1 MVRTRFLK
9 SVHSVSFAY
18 RVVGTDWLSNV
29 SSFTKRQDISFD
41 RVQSSHTTLSTFQH
55 RRASFASSGFPVMSD
70 SVMSDSTMSSSFD
83 LKNGEDC
90 FRKVLPVDKNAH
102 KGQGGKVAVIGGSK
116 DYTGAPFFASMSA
129 FRAGAEL
136 VYVLAYP
143 EAASVLK
150 TYSPDLI
157 VKTVS
162 KFSEGCSFSDEL
174 SQFLGGMHAIV
185 VGPGLGMEDDATA
198 AVLCAI
204 SSPHVPVVLD
214 ADALSLVAYNED
226 CNKAVRK
233 ACHDRKV
240 PIVFTPNVPEL
251 KRLAKSMNL
260 DENADAKEIAKNLGP
275 AAVVVA
281 KGPNDVIVSQSR
293 CETVSFSGSQ
303 KRVGGQGD
311 ILAGCIAIASAWAV
325 RAQEPYSSET
335 DYKDFVSCVIMAC
348 WIARE
353 ASRRAYKA
361 HRRGLL
367 ASDILPFVTA
377 VVGDI
382 EDAECDR

>member
-1 MVRTRFLK
+1 MLRTRFLT
-9 SVHSVSFAY
+9 SVDSVSFAC

-29 SSFTKRQDISFD
+29 SSFTKRQDISFV
-41 RVQSSHTTLSTFQH
+41 RAQSSHTTLSTFQH
-55 RRASFASSGFPVMSD
+55 RRAPFASSAFPVMSD
-70 SVMSDSTMSSSFD
+70 SVMSDSTMSSAFD
-83 LKNGEDC
+83 LKKDEDR

-116 DYTGAPFFASMSA
+116 DYTGAPFFASMAA

-143 EAASVLK
+143 QAASVLK

-162 KFSEGCSFSDEL
+162 EFSVGDSFSEEL
-174 SQFLGGMHAIV
+174 SQFLDGVHAIV
-185 VGPGLGMEDDATA
+185 VGPGLGMEDDARA

-204 SSPHVPVVLD
+204 SSSHVPLILD
-214 ADALSLVAYNED
+214 ADALSLVASDKRCNE
-226 CNKAVRK
+226 AVRK
-233 ACHDRKV
+233 ACHDRNV

-251 KRLAKSMNL
+251 KRLAKSMDL
-260 DENADAKEIAKNLGP
+260 DQNADAKEIAKNLGP

-281 KGPNDVIVSQSR
+281 KGAKDVIVSKSR
-293 CETVSFSGSQ
+293 CETLSFSGSK

-311 ILAGCIAIASAWAV
+311 ILAGCIAIASAWAIKAHDFT
-325 RAQEPYSSET
+325 RSDL
-335 DYKDFVSCVIMAC
+335 DYEDFVSCVVMAC

-361 HRRGLL
+361 RRRGLL
-367 ASDILPFVTA
+367 ASDILPFVSA
-377 VVGDI
+377 VVEDI